1 MVSTMLVNPVD
12 TSSKKV
18 FTIGLAAETT
28 RRMIVIGKSFL
39 FGIAF
44 GAVALLGLSVLLAGP
59 GPLARSVVAGRQ
71 RTGTFS

>member
-1 MVSTMLVNPVD
+1 LSFV
-12 TSSKKV
+12 
-18 FTIGLAAETT
+18 
-28 RRMIVIGKSFL
+28 GKSFL

-71 RTGTFS
+71 RTGTLHS